1 MRVWA
6 PPGPPAQP
14 CTAVK
19 MLAEALTLGREDR
32 GAQGCGSDDALV
44 PSTTKLPAPPLSAAR
59 TSMKDAQPLSSFPP
73 QVLRGTD
80 ESQPTPRPHPVLQ
93 FTLRGTHGPW
103 CLACVAFACALLSA
117 SPALPVS
124 LGSPA
129 SSSGTPALAAWR
141 TPLLSAFP

>member
-44 PSTTKLPAPPLSAAR
+44 PSTTKLPAPPLSAVR

-124 LGSPA
+124 LGRLT
-129 SSSGTPALAAWR
+129 SSSRKPALAA
-141 TPLLSAFP
+141 